1 MKIAPNSKDETLKD
15 GYLVTYTD
23 KDVDGEI
30 LLDREV
36 FSNLDRA
43 IETIKYTLAS
53 SDADSVLIEPIKY
66 REAIL

>member
-1 MKIAPNSKDETLKD
+1 MKLAPKSKDETLKD
-15 GYLVTYTD
+15 GFLVTFTD
-23 KDVDGEI
+23 KDVSGDV

-36 FSNLDRA
+36 FSSLDRA
-43 IETIKYTLAS
+43 IDAIKYTLAS